1 MISTISMIFS
11 YILLGISL
19 SAPVGPIN
27 VAQINKGIKNGFLS
41 AWLVGVGGMVADV
54 IMMLLIYFGV
64 STYLTTSA
72 AQLCI
77 WIFGFITMLYLGY
90 ESIKDAP
97 KQAQYSL
104 TGEKEPPIKSFLAGF
119 GIAISNPLN
128 IIFWIGIYGSVL
140 TSAINTIGKEQALW
154 YSAAIFAGI
163 MLWDLF
169 MATSIHFGRKF
180 VSHVVMKWISI
191 SAGII
196 LISFGIYF
204 GYQAVREIQNLL

>member
-1 MISTISMIFS
+1 MISMICS

-27 VAQINKGIKNGFLS
+27 VAQINKGVKNGFWS
-41 AWLVGVGGMVADV
+41 AWLVGVGAMIADV
-54 IMMLLIYFGV
+54 IMMLLIYFGI
-64 STYLTTSA
+64 STYLTTPV

-77 WIFGFITMLYLGY
+77 WIFGFVTMLYLGY

-97 KQAQYSL
+97 KQAQHSI
-104 TGEKEPPIKSFLAGF
+104 TSEKEHPIKSFLAGF
-119 GIAISNPLN
+119 AIAISNPLN
-128 IIFWIGIYGSVL
+128 IVFWIGIYGSVL

-154 YSAAIFAGI
+154 YSTAIFAGI

-180 VSHVVMKWISI
+180 VNHVVMKWVSI
-191 SAGII
+191 FAGII

-204 GYQAVREIQNLL
+204 GYQAILEFQNIM